1 MRRGMRGMRG
11 RDALLG
17 LVAPCCLWLVGCA
30 GGTET
35 GNPVVTGSL
44 SYTGVTS
51 SPQRFGVGQGG
62 EVATI
67 EAAWFNL
74 DVVTVSA
81 TGCGAPAHADLE
93 IAALGLGDH
102 AAGNHNSTAFQV
114 EPGSFCRVELPFV
127 SVPDDASSGPERLR
141 GHAIL
146 LEGRLADGTP
156 FSILSNAVPKLPLQ
170 SEPGGFRLATG
181 SADALVAFDFAGW
194 LGRLDFAAA
203 TLTGGVL
210 EISAES
216 NRELLAQFEEDL
228 GAGVVLYRDA
238 DADGRLD
245 DEPDE
250 LARVR

>member
-1 MRRGMRGMRG
+1 MLRGMRG
-11 RDALLG
+11 RDASLG
-17 LVAPCCLWLVGCA
+17 LIWPFCFWLVGCT

-35 GNPVVTGSL
+35 GNPIVTGSL

-51 SPQRFGVGQGG
+51 SPQQFGVGQDGT
-62 EVATI
+62 VATI

-81 TGCGAPAHADLE
+81 TGCGAPDHPDLE

-102 AAGNHNSTAFQV
+102 AAGNHNSTAFEV
-114 EPGSFCRVELPFV
+114 DPGSFCRVDLPFV
-127 SVPDDASSGPERLR
+127 SVPDDASSGPARLR

-156 FSILSNAVPKLPLQ
+156 FSILSDAVPKLPLQ
-170 SEPGGFRLATG
+170 SEPGGFELVAG
-181 SADALVAFDFAGW
+181 SADALVAFDFAAW
-194 LGRLDFAAA
+194 LGRLDFTAA
-203 TLTGGVL
+203 TLTDGVL
-210 EISAES
+210 EISAEL
-216 NRELLAQFEEDL
+216 NRELLEQFDEDL

-238 DADGRLD
+238 NADGQLD
-245 DEPDE
+245 DEPEE